1 MTYDRR
7 HGFRRHRA
15 GVMSVCGT
23 KQQAGT
29 EKKCRIFKAASLKS
43 CTRKVCYIETINAN
57 SVRIPRNLSRI
68 AFQRRNRSYSMGTG
82 RSEMCPLAARH
93 TIVISN
99 GDRQRRKQVHAK
111 TVNDCR
117 CSLEAG
123 NFGVPGI
130 RVACSCHLPLG
141 AHEVSEPPRS
151 RSTLQW
157 SPYSQK
163 EYSSRK
169 ICSGIRPEVRGRQHT
184 WDSRASLH
192 AKTTPYGP

>member
-1 MTYDRR
+1 M
-7 HGFRRHRA
+7 
-15 GVMSVCGT
+15 
-23 KQQAGT
+23 
-29 EKKCRIFKAASLKS
+29 
-43 CTRKVCYIETINAN
+43 
-57 SVRIPRNLSRI
+57 RIPRDISRI
-68 AFQRRNRSYSMGTG
+68 AFQRRNRSYSMGTC

-141 AHEVSEPPRS
+141 ADEVSEPPLNRS
-151 RSTLQW
+151 KLQW

-163 EYSSRK
+163 EYSSKDCTRK
-169 ICSGIRPEVRGRQHT
+169 ICSCIRLEVRVRQHT
-184 WDSRASLH
+184 WDFRAS
-192 AKTTPYGP
+192 APC

>member
-1 MTYDRR
+1 M
-7 HGFRRHRA
+7 
-15 GVMSVCGT
+15 
-23 KQQAGT
+23 
-29 EKKCRIFKAASLKS
+29 
-43 CTRKVCYIETINAN
+43 
-57 SVRIPRNLSRI
+57 RIPRNLSRI

-141 AHEVSEPPRS
+141 ADEVSEPPLNRS
-151 RSTLQW
+151 KLQW

-163 EYSSRK
+163 EYSSKDCTRK
-169 ICSGIRPEVRGRQHT
+169 ICSCIRLEVRVRQVPCFR
-184 WDSRASLH
+184 RA
-192 AKTTPYGP
+192 PGPL